1 MFHSMLFGYTIWQC
15 WVHTYLL
22 SHFHIAVLTPH
33 DSECIRLSARH
44 SPGPAGSPSCRFIM
58 LPGYVPGCPIW
69 PGQIFRHT
77 SHNASDLHIFSLDLH
92 GFDRLRTE
100 AKLWRPL
107 IGQPWIMQEYVIRCP
122 GVPSFCFIYTGQ
134 PWQPASCRHMTRA
147 PIIERTPC

>member
-1 MFHSMLFGYTIWQC
+1 MNSSNVLAYSQC
-15 WVHTYLL
+15 WKCQLGKWCKFLL
-22 SHFHIAVLTPH
+22 FAFFWRGECSVYWDHLLESRLLEGCSLWIM
-33 DSECIRLSARH
+33 ECIRLSARH

-100 AKLWRPL
+100 PKLWRRL

-122 GVPSFCFIYTGQ
+122 GVPSFCFIYTG
-134 PWQPASCRHMTRA
+134 
-147 PIIERTPC
+147 